1 MVMEKTKSK
10 SKAYF
15 LAANAM
21 AAMFS
26 IVLLVGLF
34 YSNAGAASAVPD
46 IKLNGMD
53 NLTALASTS
62 TLTATI
68 QMDSGDQAGETAD
81 WWIVAETPMGWYYY
95 EYPDMW
101 HAVGSSMAGLQPAYQ
116 GPLSHITEPMEVLRV
131 TGLPAGQYAFYFGV
145 DTLVNGLLDGEQ
157 LAYDGIAFEIVDAKP
172 VLSHIF
178 PATTYAGASDET
190 LTLLGGNFAEGATVN
205 FNGVSRE
212 ATVVSSTHLTAEIT
226 AEELAH
232 AGTYSVSV
240 TDGGETSD
248 SLDFTLLTV
257 TFGETGIDVPD
268 WTAATH
274 EKLDA
279 EEIITNLDTVFDT
292 DQVQRMDI
300 TIDSDNWRVM
310 QNNLANLKA
319 QVGESNDF
327 SLMDDPI
334 DVPCD
339 LAYNGMQWYRVGIR
353 FKGNSSLYGANNNKL
368 PFKLNFDKF
377 EDIYPVIKNQRFYG
391 FKKLSLKNNIKDAS
405 LLHELTA
412 CELFRDFGLKSSH
425 AAFYKLYVDTGSGP
439 VYFGLYTLVEEV
451 DDTVI
456 KTQYN
461 DNDGNLYKPEED
473 AATFATGTFDTY
485 EYAKKTNESDLDYSD
500 VQTLY
505 DVLNSDLRVTDPS
518 NWKTNLE
525 SILDVPVFLKWFAAN
540 NMLQNWDTYGV
551 MPHNY
556 YLYRNPD
563 TQLFEWIPWDNNEAL
578 VSDRRCLR
586 PDASEVTSQWPL
598 IRYLL
603 DDSDYAEEYR
613 QNVQE
618 FASSL
623 FNYTRMAP
631 IYDARAALIEDA
643 VLSENRDYTFTS
655 PRDFFEA
662 ISELKSHVAERE
674 AAALAY

>member
-1 MVMEKTKSK
+1 
-10 SKAYF
+10 
-15 LAANAM
+15 M
-21 AAMFS
+21 AAIFS
-26 IVLLVGLF
+26 ILLLVGLS
-34 YSNAGAASAVPD
+34 YSNAWAASAVPD

-53 NLTALASTS
+53 DLTTLAATG

-68 QMDSGDQAGETAD
+68 QMDAGDQAGETAD
-81 WWIVAETPMGWYYY
+81 WWIAAQTPTGWFYYT
-95 EYPDMW
+95 YPGGW
-101 HAVGSSMAGLQPAYQ
+101 HVTDGGLDSISPTYQ
-116 GPLSHITEPMEVLRV
+116 GPLFTIADPLEVLQI
-131 TGLPAGQYAFYFGV
+131 TGLQAGSYVFYFGV
-145 DTLVNGLLDGEQ
+145 DTTVNGQVDGST
-157 LAYDGIAFEIVDAKP
+157 LAFDRIAFEIVDTKP
-172 VLSHIF
+172 VLSHMF

-190 LTLLGGNFAEGATVN
+190 LTVLGSNFAEGATVH

-226 AEELAH
+226 AEELAN
-232 AGTYSVSV
+232 AGIYSVSV
-240 TDGGETSD
+240 TNGGETSN

-257 TFGETGIDVPD
+257 TFGETDIDVPD

-279 EEIITNLDTVFDT
+279 EEIITNTDTVFNT
-292 DQVQRMDI
+292 AQVQRMDI
-300 TIDSDNWRVM
+300 TIDSDNWTLM
-310 QNNLANLKA
+310 QQNLADLKS
-319 QVGESNDF
+319 QLGGSTDF

-339 LAYNGMQWYRVGIR
+339 IEYNGMQWYRVGIR
-353 FKGNSSLYGANNNKL
+353 YKGNSSLYGANSSKL

-405 LLHELTA
+405 LLHEMTA
-412 CELFRDFGLKSSH
+412 CELFRDFGLKGPH

-456 KTQYN
+456 KTQYS

-473 AATFATGTFDTY
+473 AATFADGTFDTY
-485 EYAKKTNESDLDYSD
+485 EFAKKTNESELDYSD

-505 DVLNSDLRVTDPS
+505 DVLNSELRVTDS
-518 NWKTNLE
+518 SAWKTSLE

-540 NMLQNWDTYGV
+540 NVMQNWDTYGV

-578 VSDRRCLR
+578 SSERRCLSLG
-586 PDASEVTSQWPL
+586 ASEVTSQWPL
-598 IRYLL
+598 LRYLL
-603 DDSDYAEEYR
+603 DDADYAEAYG
-613 QNVQE
+613 QYVYE
-618 FASSL
+618 FATSL
-623 FNYTRMAP
+623 FNADRMVP
-631 IYDARAALIEDA
+631 HL
-643 VLSENRDYTFTS
+643 
-655 PRDFFEA
+655 
-662 ISELKSHVAERE
+662 
-674 AAALAY
+674 

>member
-1 MVMEKTKSK
+1 MDKTRSK
-10 SKAYF
+10 SKLHFSAV
-15 LAANAM
+15 NVM

-26 IVLLVGLF
+26 MLLVGFF
-34 YSNAGAASAVPD
+34 YSYAGAASAVPD

-53 NLTALASTS
+53 DLTTLATTS

-68 QMDSGDQAGETAD
+68 QMDAGDQTGETAD
-81 WWIVAETPMGWYYY
+81 WWIAAETPMGWFYY
-95 EYPDMW
+95 EYPDGW
-101 HAVGSSMAGLQPAYQ
+101 YLAGDSMDDLAPTYQ
-116 GPLSHITEPMEVLRV
+116 GPLFTMTEPLEVLRI
-131 TGLPAGQYAFYFGV
+131 TGLEPGSYTFYFGMDTTV
-145 DTLVNGLLDGEQ
+145 DGFMEGALS
-157 LAYDGIAFEIVDAKP
+157 YDRITFEMVDVKP
-172 VLSHIF
+172 VLSYIF

-190 LTLLGGNFAEGATVN
+190 LTLLGSNFAEGAIVN

-226 AEELAH
+226 AEELAD

-240 TDGGETSD
+240 TNGGETSD

-257 TFGETGIDVPD
+257 SFGETDIDVPD

-292 DQVQRMDI
+292 AQVQRMDI
-300 TIDSDNWRVM
+300 TIDSANWSVM
-310 QNNLANLKA
+310 QTNLADLKE

-339 LAYNGMQWYRVGIR
+339 MEYNGKQWYRVGIR
-353 FKGNSSLYGANNNKL
+353 FKGNSSLYGANSNKL

-377 EDIYPVIKNQRFYG
+377 EDIYPAIKNQRFYG
-391 FKKLSLKNNIKDAS
+391 FKKFSLKNNYKDESA
-405 LLHELTA
+405 LRELMA
-412 CELFRDFGLKSSH
+412 FELYRDFGLKSSH
-425 AAFYKLYVDTGSGP
+425 AAFYQLYVDYGSGP

-451 DDTVI
+451 DDTVL
-456 KTQYN
+456 KTQYD

-473 AATFATGTFDTY
+473 AATFAKGTFDTY
-485 EYAKKTNESDLDYSD
+485 EFAKKTNESDLDYSD
-500 VQTLY
+500 VQSLY
-505 DVLNSDLRVTDPS
+505 DVLNSDLRVTDPTA
-518 NWKTNLE
+518 WKTDLE
-525 SILDVPVFLKWFAAN
+525 NILDVPVFLKWFAAN
-540 NMLQNWDTYGV
+540 NVLQNWDTYGV

-578 VSDRRCLR
+578 VSDRRCLSLN
-586 PDASEVTSQWPL
+586 ASEVTSGWPL
-598 IRYLL
+598 LRYLL

-613 QNVQE
+613 QNIHE

-623 FNYTRMAP
+623 FNTTRMVP
-631 IYDARAALIEDA
+631 LYDTRAALIEDA
-643 VLSENRDYTFTS
+643 VLSESPGYTFTS
-655 PRDFFEA
+655 SRRFSES
-662 ISELKSHVAERE
+662 ISALKAHVAARE
-674 AAALAY
+674 AVALAY

>member
-1 MVMEKTKSK
+1 
-10 SKAYF
+10 
-15 LAANAM
+15 
-21 AAMFS
+21 MFF
-26 IVLLVGLF
+26 ILLVGLF
-34 YSNAGAASAVPD
+34 YTNVWAASAIPD

-53 NLTALASTS
+53 DLTTLAATG

-68 QMDSGDQAGETAD
+68 QMDAGDQAGETAD
-81 WWIVAETPMGWYYY
+81 WWIAAQTPTGWFYYT
-95 EYPDMW
+95 YPGGW
-101 HAVGSSMAGLQPAYQ
+101 HVTDGGLDSISLTYKGPLFTITDPLEVLEITGLQ
-116 GPLSHITEPMEVLRV
+116 
-131 TGLPAGQYAFYFGV
+131 TGSYVFYFGV
-145 DTLVNGLLDGEQ
+145 DTTVNGLVDGT
-157 LAYDGIAFEIVDAKP
+157 LAFDRIAFEIVDTKP
-172 VLSHIF
+172 VLSHMF
-178 PATTYAGASDET
+178 PATTYAGASDT
-190 LTLLGGNFAEGATVN
+190 NLTLLGSNFVEGATVN

-232 AGTYSVSV
+232 AGIYSVSV
-240 TDGGETSD
+240 TNGGETSN

-257 TFGETGIDVPD
+257 AFGETDIDVPD

-274 EKLDA
+274 EKLET
-279 EEIITNLDTVFDT
+279 EEIITNMDTVFDT
-292 DQVQRMDI
+292 GQVQRMDI
-300 TIDSDNWRVM
+300 TIDSDNWTLM
-310 QNNLANLKA
+310 QQNLADLKS
-319 QVGESNDF
+319 QLGGSTDF

-339 LAYNGMQWYRVGIR
+339 IEYNGMQWYRVGIR
-353 FKGNSSLYGANNNKL
+353 YKGNSSLYGANSNKL

-377 EDIYPVIKNQRFYG
+377 EDIYPVINNQRFYG

-412 CELFRDFGLKSSH
+412 CELFRDFGLKGPH
-425 AAFYKLYVDTGSGP
+425 AAFYKLYVDAGSGP

-505 DVLNSDLRVTDPS
+505 DVLNSELRVTDS
-518 NWKTNLE
+518 DTWKSNLE

-540 NMLQNWDTYGV
+540 NVMQNWDTYGV

-563 TQLFEWIPWDNNEAL
+563 TQLLEWIPWDNNEAL
-578 VSDRRCLR
+578 SSERRCLSLG
-586 PDASEVTSQWPL
+586 ASEVTSQWPL
-598 IRYLL
+598 LRYLL
-603 DDSDYAEEYR
+603 DDADYAEAYG
-613 QNVQE
+613 QYVYE
-618 FASSL
+618 FATTL
-623 FNYTRMAP
+623 FNADRMVP

-643 VLSENRDYTFTS
+643 VLSESRDYTFTS
-655 PRDFFEA
+655 SREFFEA